1 MYIVGRQSLAVGEK
15 GGSGV
20 RMLSIRRRAWLL
32 LLLPLSIL
40 SAASSASAA
49 DSFVGREVCASCH
62 RAESES
68 WLGSDHDLAMQEA
81 TESSILGDF
90 NNASITHHGVTST
103 FSRRGER
110 YFVNTDGPDGKSL
123 DYEIAYTFGAYPL
136 QQYLIAFPGG
146 RYQAL
151 GLAWDSRS
159 APEGGQRWFHLYPN
173 EEISAGDPLHWTGPN
188 QNWNFMCADCHST
201 NLRKNFD
208 LTANSYQ
215 TTWSEIDVS
224 CEACHGPGSRHV
236 AWAQQP
242 GGAAP
247 DAAHGLAVSFRDPG
261 AGLWMADPTA
271 ATAKRSARRQSI
283 AEVETCARC
292 HARRR
297 EIASSYRYGHPF
309 LDTHMPTL
317 LDAGLYHADGQILDE
332 VYEYGPFRQ
341 SRMFQMGVTCSDC
354 HDAHSL
360 KLRTEGNGV
369 CAQCHQPATFDTES
383 HHHHPVDS
391 AGGQCANCHMPARTY
406 MVVDVRRDHG
416 IRIPRPDLSAAIGT
430 PNACNNC
437 HSDKT
442 AEWAVAAVTD
452 WYGADVSAKAH
463 YGAVI
468 DAGRRGQLGADQ
480 SLNALIVDGTS
491 PAIVRA
497 TAFSL
502 LPQFTANVTR
512 EMINAY
518 LAGVGDADPLVRA
531 AAVEAFA
538 PFAPEERLAV
548 IGALL
553 SDPVRA
559 VRISAARML
568 AAVPSGSMTPQQQ
581 TAFDSA
587 AAEFVDA
594 QMASADRPEAHVTL
608 GAFYADRAQGNAAEA
623 AYRTALRLD
632 PAFVPALVNLADL
645 YRALQQ
651 DADGEPL
658 LRQAVMIDPGN
669 ATARHALGLLLL
681 RMQRLN
687 DAMPEL
693 AQAVQSAPGNARY
706 AYVYAIALHT
716 AGQSSEG
723 LRVLRTA
730 HEARPADVDI
740 LIALTTISRDTGDLA
755 AAKDYAAQLLRAAPN
770 NPDAQALSQS
780 LEPAP

>member
-1 MYIVGRQSLAVGEK
+1 MDFAILAGSTSPLPSLG
-15 GGSGV
+15 
-20 RMLSIRRRAWLL
+20 RRAWL
-32 LLLPLSIL
+32 PLFLAL
-40 SAASSASAA
+40 STFLAVSAASAA

-62 RAESES
+62 QAEAES
-68 WLGSDHDLAMQEA
+68 WRGSDHDLAMQEA
-81 TESSILGDF
+81 TEGSVLGDF
-90 NNASITHHGVTST
+90 DNASVAHYGVTST
-103 FSRRGER
+103 FTRRDGKF
-110 YFVNTDGPDGKSL
+110 FVSTDGPDGKL
-123 DYEIAYTFGAYPL
+123 HDYEIAYTFGVYPL

-146 RYQAL
+146 RFQAL
-151 GLAWDSRS
+151 GLAWDSRP
-159 APEGGQRWFHLYPN
+159 AAEGGQRWFHLYPN
-173 EEISAGDPLHWTGPN
+173 EDIPAGDPLHWTGPN

-208 LTANSYQ
+208 LTENAYQ

-242 GGAAP
+242 EGAAP
-247 DAAHGLAVSFRDPG
+247 DATHGLAVGFRDPG
-261 AGLWMADPTA
+261 GGIWMADPAA
-271 ATAKRSARRQSI
+271 ATAKRSSPRQSI

-297 EIASSYRYGHPF
+297 EISSSYSYGHPF
-309 LDTHMPTL
+309 LDTHMPDL
-317 LDAGLYHADGQILDE
+317 LNADRYHADGQILDE
-332 VYEYGPFRQ
+332 VYEYGSFLQ

-354 HDAHSL
+354 HDPHSL
-360 KLRTEGNGV
+360 KLRADGNAV
-369 CAQCHQPATFDTES
+369 CGQCHQPATFDAES
-383 HHHHPVDS
+383 HHHHPLNS
-391 AGGQCANCHMPARTY
+391 AGAQCANCHMPTRTY

-416 IRIPRPDLSAAIGT
+416 IRIPRPDLTVAIGT

-442 AEWAVAAVTD
+442 AEWAAAAVTN
-452 WYGADVSAKAH
+452 WYGEGISAKPH
-463 YGAVI
+463 YGTAI

-480 SLNALIVDGTS
+480 ALNALIVDGS
-491 PAIVRA
+491 EPAIVRA
-497 TAFSL
+497 TALSL

-531 AAVEAFA
+531 AAVDAFA
-538 PFAPEERLAV
+538 PFAPEERLSV

-553 SDPVRA
+553 ADPVRA

-568 AAVPSGSMTPQQQ
+568 AAVPPQSMTPQQQ
-581 TAFDSA
+581 AAFESA

-608 GAFYADRAQGNAAEA
+608 GSFYADRAQADAAEA

-645 YRALQQ
+645 YRAMQR

-658 LRQAVMIDPGN
+658 LRQAVTIDPGN
-669 ATARHALGLLLL
+669 AVARHALGLLLL

-693 AQAVQSAPGNARY
+693 AQAVQSAPGNTRY

-716 AGQSSEG
+716 AGQSPEA

-730 HEARPADVDI
+730 HETRPADADV

-755 AAKDYAAQLLRAAPN
+755 AAKDYAAQLLHAAPN
-770 NPDAQALSQS
+770 NPDARALSQS
-780 LEPAP
+780 LGSPSQ